1 MVDKIIFK
9 NKFEEAQKKLAM
21 REEEFKKQLREAN
34 QEMTLAKEE
43 LIRIAN
49 DNANQINA
57 LQQGE
62 LNIQRV
68 ELNVGEIKIK
78 HKNVYLEKYS
88 IWAPDDK
95 ARQEVLDNERALMK
109 KQILKEFK
117 KQITDLEAN
126 VLAYQDLL
134 MTKELEIQKLEE
146 KLRVTASVDESPLKL
161 TIESLQIQLK
171 EKMTIIEDLRTGL
184 GGNGWC

>member
-1 MVDKIIFK
+1 
-9 NKFEEAQKKLAM
+9 M

-68 ELNVGEIKIK
+68 ELNVRQIKIET
-78 HKNVYLEKYS
+78 KNLYLEKYS
-88 IWAPDDK
+88 IWVPDDK
-95 ARQEVLDNERALMK
+95 ARQEVLEKERILMK

-126 VLAYQDLL
+126 VLAY
-134 MTKELEIQKLEE
+134 
-146 KLRVTASVDESPLKL
+146 
-161 TIESLQIQLK
+161 
-171 EKMTIIEDLRTGL
+171 
-184 GGNGWC
+184 

>member
-1 MVDKIIFK
+1 
-9 NKFEEAQKKLAM
+9 M

-68 ELNVGEIKIK
+68 ELNVRQIKIET
-78 HKNVYLEKYS
+78 KNLYLEKYS
-88 IWAPDDK
+88 IWVPDDK
-95 ARQEVLDNERALMK
+95 ARQEVLEKERILMK

-117 KQITDLEAN
+117 KQITDMEAN
-126 VLAYQDLL
+126 VLAY
-134 MTKELEIQKLEE
+134 
-146 KLRVTASVDESPLKL
+146 
-161 TIESLQIQLK
+161 
-171 EKMTIIEDLRTGL
+171 
-184 GGNGWC
+184 

>member
-1 MVDKIIFK
+1 
-9 NKFEEAQKKLAM
+9 M

-68 ELNVGEIKIK
+68 ELNVGQIKI
-78 HKNVYLEKYS
+78 
-88 IWAPDDK
+88 
-95 ARQEVLDNERALMK
+95 
-109 KQILKEFK
+109 
-117 KQITDLEAN
+117 
-126 VLAYQDLL
+126 
-134 MTKELEIQKLEE
+134 
-146 KLRVTASVDESPLKL
+146 
-161 TIESLQIQLK
+161 
-171 EKMTIIEDLRTGL
+171 
-184 GGNGWC
+184 